1 MDPIDHRHAE
11 WQHALYG
18 APRPAPQPGP
28 LAPALL
34 LAGALVLAWLPAIV
48 GALA

>member
-1 MDPIDHRHAE
+1 MDPIDYRHAE

-34 LAGALVLAWLPAIV
+34 LGFFLLAVWLPVLI
-48 GALA
+48 GAFA

>member
-1 MDPIDHRHAE
+1 MDPIDYRHAE

-18 APRPAPQPGP
+18 APRPAPQPGT

-34 LAGALVLAWLPAIV
+34 LGFFLLAGWLPALL
-48 GALA
+48 GAFA